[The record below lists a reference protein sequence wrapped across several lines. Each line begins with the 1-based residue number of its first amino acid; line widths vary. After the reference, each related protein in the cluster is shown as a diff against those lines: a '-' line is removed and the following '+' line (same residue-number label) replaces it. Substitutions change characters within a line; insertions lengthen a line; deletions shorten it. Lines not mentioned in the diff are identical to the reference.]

1 MSSHVAEGNRNLIKH
16 IRFMRRRP
24 GITHEEF
31 REAWLRHHA
40 PMMAARTQALRYYC
54 VAFQPIGGADQAFHY
69 AVTLWYRDM
78 EHWRRAYSS
87 PPPTTDDPTA
97 TMSDRQSSVLLV
109 TKEHVNIEG
118 PTPLATCTWYLWRP
132 AKSLAEGSS
141 PEWDI
146 DLAPLMALDSSPVR
160 LVTAVALDPRPDA
173 LYVALTEL
181 GWATDAARQVGSVS
195 AAVQSLFL
203 NATRLIP
210 AEPVIVIP

>member
-1 MSSHVAEGNRNLIKH
+1 MRNLIKH

-40 PMMAARTQALRYYC
+40 PMMASRTQALRYYC
-54 VAFQPIGGADQAFHY
+54 VAFPPIGEVDQAFHY

-87 PPPTTDDPTA
+87 PPPTGDDPTA
-97 TMSDRQSSVLLV
+97 KMGDRQSSVLLV

-118 PTPLATCTWYLWRP
+118 PAPLTTGTWYLWRP
-132 AKSLAEGSS
+132 VKSLVEGSR

-146 DLAPLMALDSSPVR
+146 DVAPLMALDSNPVR
-160 LVTAVALDPRPDA
+160 VTTSAALDPRPDA
-173 LYVALTEL
+173 QYVALTEV
-181 GWATDAARQVGSVS
+181 GWATDAARQVGNES
-195 AAVQSLFL
+195 AAAQSLFH